1 MRMSGTKNK
10 EWFNLS
16 LVIIITI
23 LLALFSLS
31 MDFIDRIYKYL
42 SVYAAFP
49 LSRFFIRLLFIW
61 LAVTLWTTYGRWR
74 KAIIKQR
81 ELENIIASINADL
94 LLVVDRE
101 WNITMCNASVKRMF
115 GYEVDEVIT

>member
-31 MDFIDRIYKYL
+31 MDFIDRIYEYL
-42 SVYAAFP
+42 SVYTSFP
-49 LSRFFIRLLFIW
+49 LS
-61 LAVTLWTTYGRWR
+61 
-74 KAIIKQR
+74 
-81 ELENIIASINADL
+81 
-94 LLVVDRE
+94 
-101 WNITMCNASVKRMF
+101 
-115 GYEVDEVIT
+115 